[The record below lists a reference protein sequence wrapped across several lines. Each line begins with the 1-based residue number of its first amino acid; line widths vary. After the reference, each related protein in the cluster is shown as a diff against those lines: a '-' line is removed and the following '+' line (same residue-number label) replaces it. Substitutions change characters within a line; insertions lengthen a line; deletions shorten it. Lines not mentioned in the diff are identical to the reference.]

1 MQGLESSKAQSAVK
15 GGGLRDCVC
24 LVCKNSEKRQLNKAK
39 VSSRLEN
46 LLFLML
52 SQHQGC
58 DSHRELSAD
67 QQCGEQISPGVP
79 GWVLRLRTPCALP
92 QRNTAMEQTEH
103 RGEKDVP
110 QRERKSLHFREGH
123 TFLRRDPI
131 REKQQP

>member
-1 MQGLESSKAQSAVK
+1 MTVTG
-15 GGGLRDCVC
+15 
-24 LVCKNSEKRQLNKAK
+24 NSQQINS
-39 VSSRLEN
+39 VGSRSVQE
-46 LLFLML
+46 
-52 SQHQGC
+52 
-58 DSHRELSAD
+58 
-67 QQCGEQISPGVP
+67 
-79 GWVLRLRTPCALP
+79 WVLRLRTPCALP

>member
-24 LVCKNSEKRQLNKAK
+24 LVCKNSEKSQLNKAK

-67 QQCGEQISPGVP
+67 QQCGEQISPGVGSVSEDSLCP
-79 GWVLRLRTPCALP
+79 APAKHSDGANRA
-92 QRNTAMEQTEH
+92 QR
-103 RGEKDVP
+103 
-110 QRERKSLHFREGH
+110 
-123 TFLRRDPI
+123 
-131 REKQQP
+131 